1 MEQETKTLYSD
12 KANSSMGLKRGREK
26 INGAG
31 MGQRNT
37 KEPGDLDSAPLPP
50 RPWLWRRAEGKA
62 ELTPL
67 LQPWVEG
74 REVLSVSTLTV
85 RVAFIITG
93 LSHSLGSI
101 TTHPSVRLMRIPMA
115 MHFYRPHQITLK
127 RHKRAIRVHSPA
139 AHGPWVL
146 SLSCLPLGRG
156 RCPLLS
162 GQLQKRTSP

>member
-1 MEQETKTLYSD
+1 MEQEWD
-12 KANSSMGLKRGREK
+12 RA
-26 INGAG
+26 I
-31 MGQRNT
+31 QRSQGT
-37 KEPGDLDSAPLPP
+37 WIPPPSHPGPGCGG
-50 RPWLWRRAEGKA
+50 EQKGTA
-62 ELTPL
+62 ELIPL

-93 LSHSLGSI
+93 LSYSLGSI
-101 TTHPSVRLMRIPMA
+101 TTQPSVRLMRIPMA
-115 MHFYRPHQITLK
+115 VHFYRPHQITLK
-127 RHKRAIRVHSPA
+127 RHKRATRVHSPV